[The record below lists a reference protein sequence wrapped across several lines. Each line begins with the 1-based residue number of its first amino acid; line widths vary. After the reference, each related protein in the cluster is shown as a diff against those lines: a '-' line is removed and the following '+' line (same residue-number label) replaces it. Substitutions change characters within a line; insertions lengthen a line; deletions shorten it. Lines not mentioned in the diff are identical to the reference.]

1 MNFMALI
8 NLALHE
14 FRSRIE
20 KVCQATKS
28 IIFFLP
34 GIEGCDVNVGD
45 SVVEASKEA
54 SRSASRRRHDV

>member
-1 MNFMALI
+1 MNFTALI

-14 FRSRIE
+14 VRSRIE
-20 KVCQATKS
+20 KVCQAIKR
-28 IIFFLP
+28 ILFFLP

-45 SVVEASKEA
+45 GVVEAPKEA